1 MNKKVII
8 EEGILFTDKK
18 FFKDGDEHEYNCR
31 CSNGQATCFLADD
44 DDKTAPK
51 EIVVK
56 YPKMKE
62 LTTKQKDYILEYRG
76 LYDLTHKDIHYG
88 DVMVAY
94 GKIAGAVNEELSKLM
109 TNILFN

>member
-1 MNKKVII
+1 MEAKTIYEDGV
-8 EEGILFTDKK
+8 LFTDEE
-18 FFKDGDEHEYNCR
+18 FFGDKGEHEYNCR

-44 DDKTAPK
+44 EDKTAPK
-51 EIVVK
+51 KIVVK
-56 YPKMKE
+56 YPKIKE

-94 GKIAGAVNEELSKLM
+94 GKIAGSVDEELSKLM